1 MCFKFSAFQ
10 EYQYESNKV
19 HDIVLNNTNR
29 VVLPFSV
36 RAEQDVQILICN
48 GDYLT
53 NLCYWVIIGGW
64 RNTKSVIRKCPTGVS
79 PVGKFP
85 ALKTKCTIERDYIN
99 VRYVISILAKFIS
112 LLVLRCRERR

>member
-19 HDIVLNNTNR
+19 HDIVLKNTNR

-64 RNTKSVIRKCPTGVS
+64 RNTKSVIRKCPTGV
-79 PVGKFP
+79 PPIREFP
-85 ALKTKCTIERDYIN
+85 TPNSKCIIERDYIN
-99 VRYVISILAKFIS
+99 VRYVISILVKFIN
-112 LLVLRCRERR
+112 L